1 MVRGMLTQA
10 GVIWARWVDGLAAAL
25 FAAREIWRA
34 QRALVVAH
42 ENGQYVIRHGAPA
55 ANPFT
60 WLTNKLMGG
69 KVAGGQSPLPGS
81 VLAALPEGTS
91 APDQV
96 VRAARNSI
104 VALEHP
110 RHELVERRISVPL
123 QAREFL
129 PGIVRNRIERLSP
142 WQADQALYGFEI
154 VEEGATALDV
164 RIVVASRAAAD
175 DAQAQFAAL
184 GLPLDRIVACPDKE
198 GAPSIALWSRLA
210 ETTGV
215 RSEEIRRQISATV
228 AAVFILSVGW
238 SIWAFSSA
246 ASMRGESEEL
256 AARSNTLQRQLQGA
270 RATPAAMAAL
280 GPAERAW
287 VAKESAPHAVI
298 VIEALSRALP
308 DSAYLTEL
316 RLEGKT
322 VRIAGL
328 ADDTPSLIAPL
339 EQTGHLSAVRS
350 VAPATRDSNG
360 ARFRFNIEAQVVPH
374 LEIPE
379 H

>member
-1 MVRGMLTQA
+1 MVRGILAQA
-10 GVIWARWVDGLAAAL
+10 GAIWARWVDGLAAAL
-25 FAAREIWRA
+25 FAARELWRA
-34 QRALVVAH
+34 QRALVVAY
-42 ENGQYVIRHGAPA
+42 ENGQYVIRHGAPVA
-55 ANPFT
+55 SPLT
-60 WLTNKLMGG
+60 WLTRKLMGG
-69 KVAGGQSPLPGS
+69 KVTGGQSPLPGS
-81 VLAALPEGTS
+81 VLATLPEGTG

-96 VRAARNSI
+96 VRTARNSI

-110 RHELVERRISVPL
+110 RHELVERRISVPA

-129 PGIVRNRIERLSP
+129 PGIVRNRIERISP

-154 VEEGATALDV
+154 VDEDATALDV
-164 RIVVASRAAAD
+164 RIVVASRIAAD

-210 ETTGV
+210 EATGE
-215 RSEEIRRQISATV
+215 RSEQIRRQIGAAI

-270 RATPAAMAAL
+270 RVTPSAMAAL
-280 GPAERAW
+280 SPAERAW
-287 VAKESAPHAVI
+287 VGKESAPHAVI
-298 VIEALSRALP
+298 VIEALARALP

-339 EQTGHLSAVRS
+339 EQTGHLSGVRS

-360 ARFRFNIEAQVVPH
+360 GRFRFNIEAQVVPR

>member
-1 MVRGMLTQA
+1 MLTQA
-10 GVIWARWVDGLAAAL
+10 GAIWARWVDGLAGAL

-42 ENGQYVIRHGAPA
+42 ENGQYVIRHGAPVA
-55 ANPFT
+55 SPLT
-60 WLTNKLMGG
+60 WLTNRLMRA

-81 VLAALPEGTS
+81 VLAAVPEGTRV
-91 APDQV
+91 PDDV
-96 VRAARNSI
+96 VRAACNSI

-110 RHELVERRISVPL
+110 RHELVERRITVPA

-154 VEEGATALDV
+154 VDEGATALDV

-175 DAQAQFAAL
+175 DAQGQFAAL
-184 GLPLDRIVACPDKE
+184 GLPLDRIVASPDKE
-198 GAPSIALWSRLA
+198 GAPSIALWSRHA
-210 ETTGV
+210 ETTAE
-215 RSEEIRRQISATV
+215 RSEQTRRQIGA
-228 AAVFILSVGW
+228 AIIAVFILSVGW
-238 SIWAFSSA
+238 SVWAFSSA

-280 GPAERAW
+280 APAERAW

-298 VIEALSRALP
+298 VIEALARALP

-339 EQTGHLSAVRS
+339 EQTGHLSGVRS

-360 ARFRFNIEAQVVPH
+360 GRFRFNIEAQVVPR

>member
-10 GVIWARWVDGLAAAL
+10 GAIWARWVDGLAGAL
-25 FAAREIWRA
+25 LAGRELWRA

-42 ENGQYVIRHGAPA
+42 ENGQYVIRHGAPVA
-55 ANPFT
+55 SPLT
-60 WLTNKLMGG
+60 WLTNKRT
-69 KVAGGQSPLPGS
+69 GGQTPPPGS
-81 VLAALPEGTS
+81 ILAAVPEGTR
-91 APDQV
+91 APDQA
-96 VRAARNSI
+96 VRAARNGI
-104 VALEHP
+104 VALELP
-110 RHELVERRISVPL
+110 RNELVERRISVPA

-142 WQADQALYGFEI
+142 WQADQALYGFE
-154 VEEGATALDV
+154 VVDEDATALDV
-164 RIVVASRAAAD
+164 RIFVASRAMAD
-175 DAQAQFAAL
+175 NAQAQFAAL
-184 GLPLDRIVACPDKE
+184 GLPLDRIVARADKE
-198 GAPSIALWSRLA
+198 GAQSIALWSRLA
-210 ETTGV
+210 ETAGEC
-215 RSEEIRRQISATV
+215 SEQTRRQIGAAI
-228 AAVFILSVGW
+228 AAVLILSVGW

-270 RATPAAMAAL
+270 RVSPSAMAAL
-280 GPAERAW
+280 APAERAW
-287 VAKESAPHAVI
+287 VAKESAPHVVI
-298 VIEALSRALP
+298 VLEALARALP

-339 EQTGHLSAVRS
+339 ERTGHLSGVRS

-360 ARFRFNIEAQVVPH
+360 ARFRFNIEAQVAPR